1 PAKSRGGRRFWSTT
15 QVSRGRGRPISSCWS
30 GRAAN
35 WSASA
40 ISAMRVTRLR
50 ARKWSTCLQAQPDKR
65 SLSMRRFVESGLVS
79 LDGVFGHPH
88 ICANENLGREVK
100 SLCAQTAFGC
110 RCHAQEVTMR
120 KLIVSTLVT
129 LDGVVQDPVASAKP
143 RKGAGLARTS
153 LKTPRRSRTRL

>member
-1 PAKSRGGRRFWSTT
+1 RFNSRDFDAVRDMLAEDVRLEVVARACAAARYTIISPIMRRSTIGASSPAKSRGGRRFWPTT

-30 GRAAN
+30 GRAAK

-40 ISAMRVTRLR
+40 ISGMRVTRLR

-88 ICANENLGREVK
+88 ICANENLGREVIAYA
-100 SLCAQTAFGC
+100 L
-110 RCHAQEVTMR
+110 
-120 KLIVSTLVT
+120 KLLS
-129 LDGVVQDPVASAKP
+129 
-143 RKGAGLARTS
+143 GADAML
-153 LKTPRRSRTRL
+153 